1 MRIDWNC
8 DQETLRGTIVR
19 PSPHKLRIV
28 CMGQCGFILTYGGR
42 TVSADV
48 VYSDLY
54 YQGTRQSRRQ
64 IPPPFPKEQ
73 VPWIDLFLVSHDH
86 ADHEDTEFLR
96 WRMEDERV
104 RMIAPDC
111 VLSHY
116 GRRYEPV
123 EGITPIEVAHE
134 EYRYDAHGKPECYG
148 YVVDTPAG
156 AIFHAGDA
164 VLTEKLTND
173 LLGLHKHFKMLMLPI
188 NGRGR
193 PGIIGN
199 MNIDEAISLAL
210 NIQPDYL
217 VPTHWDLFKENGA
230 DISLFVDKANA
241 AGLSYLIPRPGEV
254 WCFD

>member
-86 ADHEDTEFLR
+86 ADHED
-96 WRMEDERV
+96 
-104 RMIAPDC
+104 
-111 VLSHY
+111 
-116 GRRYEPV
+116 
-123 EGITPIEVAHE
+123 
-134 EYRYDAHGKPECYG
+134 KPG
-148 YVVDTPAG
+148 
-156 AIFHAGDA
+156 
-164 VLTEKLTND
+164 
-173 LLGLHKHFKMLMLPI
+173 
-188 NGRGR
+188 
-193 PGIIGN
+193 
-199 MNIDEAISLAL
+199 
-210 NIQPDYL
+210 
-217 VPTHWDLFKENGA
+217 
-230 DISLFVDKANA
+230 
-241 AGLSYLIPRPGEV
+241 
-254 WCFD
+254 

>member
-1 MRIDWNC
+1 
-8 DQETLRGTIVR
+8 
-19 PSPHKLRIV
+19 
-28 CMGQCGFILTYGGR
+28 
-42 TVSADV
+42 
-48 VYSDLY
+48 
-54 YQGTRQSRRQ
+54 
-64 IPPPFPKEQ
+64 
-73 VPWIDLFLVSHDH
+73 
-86 ADHEDTEFLR
+86 
-96 WRMEDERV
+96 
-104 RMIAPDC
+104 MIAPDC

-134 EYRYDAHGKPECYG
+134 EYRYDAQGKPECYG

-164 VLTEKLTND
+164 VLTEKLAND